1 MLSRHA
7 AGLWY
12 TILMKKGERIE
23 FKIEDGDPAIPLRV
37 IAEEADGWI
46 RVTTELEYEAAR
58 LRGAEPEPLLRI
70 RADQAHP
77 SREQA

>member
-1 MLSRHA
+1 ME
-7 AGLWY
+7 
-12 TILMKKGERIE
+12 KGERVE
-23 FKIEDGDPAIPLRV
+23 FQIDEGDPAIPLRV

-70 RADQAHP
+70 RADQVRA
-77 SREQA
+77 RR